1 MNKMFLVGGIAGA
14 LAVGY
19 AAKFAYTMLLGN
31 S

>member
-1 MNKMFLVGGIAGA
+1 MNKVYLVGGLAGA

-19 AAKFAYTMLLGN
+19 AAKFAYTMLFGN